1 MKKSLLILFSMIL
14 ASCGGVKKTQQAIN
28 EGNYLTA
35 INKSIQNLSKNK
47 TKRGNQEYILILE
60 DAFAKHSKRELANI
74 TFLKQDGNPAN
85 YEKIY
90 ASYVSLK
97 SLQNKIE
104 PLLPLPVYEE
114 NRDAEISFSNYD
126 AKILDAK
133 NKLSEYLYANAND
146 LIKNATNKQ
155 DFREAYND
163 LSYLEEINP
172 GAYPTVNL
180 MEEAHKN
187 GMDYVAVELS
197 NQTEQVIP
205 ERLQSELLDFN
216 AFQVN
221 DFWTTYHTTPLKN
234 QEYDYALNLDFNQ
247 IFISPEQVQEKQLS
261 KEKLVKDGF
270 EYVLDDNGN
279 VAKDSLGNDI
289 KIEKFKKVRCDFY
302 QFTQFKTAQLGA
314 KITLTDLKTQQEI
327 NTFPLSSEFIFEHI
341 YAKHSGDKRALEND
355 LIELLN
361 LAAIQ
366 FPSNE
371 QMVYDAGEDLKT
383 RLASLLRQNR
393 INR

>member
-1 MKKSLLILFSMIL
+1 MKKSILLLFSVIL

-47 TKRGNQEYILILE
+47 TKRGNQEYIRILE
-60 DAFAKHSKRELANI
+60 DAFAKHSKRELENI
-74 TFLKQDGNPAN
+74 AFLKQDGNQAN

-90 ASYVSLK
+90 TSYVNLK
-97 SLQNKIE
+97 TLQNRIE
-104 PLLPLPVYEE
+104 PLLPLPVYDE
-114 NRDAEISFSNYD
+114 NREAKFEFSNYD
-126 AKILDAK
+126 SKLLVAK
-133 NKLSEYLYANAND
+133 NNLSEYLYANANE
-146 LIKNATNKQ
+146 LMKNATSKL
-155 DFREAYND
+155 DFRKAYDD

-172 GAYPTVNL
+172 GAYPTANI
-180 MEEAHKN
+180 MQEAHLK
-187 GMDYVAVELS
+187 GIDYVAVELS

-205 ERLQSELLDFN
+205 ERLQNELLDFN
-216 AFQVN
+216 TFRIN
-221 DFWTTYHTTPLKN
+221 DFWTAYHTTPLKN
-234 QEYDYALNLDFNQ
+234 QEYDYLLNLDFNQ
-247 IFISPEQVQEKQLS
+247 IFISPEQVQEKQIS

-289 KIEKFKKVRCDFY
+289 KVDKFKKVRCDFY

-314 KITLTDLKTQQEI
+314 KITLTDLKTQQEV
-327 NTFPLSSEFIFEHI
+327 NTFPISSEFVFEHI

-383 RLASLLRQNR
+383 RLATLLQQNQ